1 MWAFSNYSVVQRI
14 ILFQSGT
21 PHKMLMVTSLW
32 HVRVP
37 VLHPCGLV
45 LNFWRL
51 WCQFRGGWSQ
61 PMANLTSEF
70 DSNTFAGEETQHHF
84 LYFFFSSLTTDVNR
98 VSQNPRVPASHGE
111 HRSTPGVRI
120 HFIICFWFLSIFLSS
135 PGTGNGYSEGRWP
148 NAYVGVLSCI
158 TTKASST
165 NSVFCGSVVLWLC
178 KNYIFFFHVMMILW
192 SDDTS
197 YFIFHC
203 AVACYF
209 YLPMFQNKW
218 NRRLDSPAC

>member
-45 LNFWRL
+45 PNFWRL

-70 DSNTFAGEETQHHF
+70 DSNTFAGKETQHHL
-84 LYFFFSSLTTDVNR
+84 LYFFFFQSHYGRESRLSESTSACVAWRASKYSRGAYPFYYLLLVFVNFPFVTR
-98 VSQNPRVPASHGE
+98 HWEWLLWRKV
-111 HRSTPGVRI
+111 TKRI
-120 HFIICFWFLSIFLSS
+120 CGSFILYNYEGQFNEFSIL
-135 PGTGNGYSEGRWP
+135 W
-148 NAYVGVLSCI
+148 
-158 TTKASST
+158 
-165 NSVFCGSVVLWLC
+165 FCGSVAL
-178 KNYIFFFHVMMILW
+178 
-192 SDDTS
+192 
-197 YFIFHC
+197 
-203 AVACYF
+203 
-209 YLPMFQNKW
+209 
-218 NRRLDSPAC
+218 